1 MMTFVRNI
9 AGPLLI
15 VLSLSIS
22 VAFAQHEHS
31 EDPVQPNEKLFG
43 EVLETG
49 SFVFHLR
56 SYFMATLN
64 QGELTDYSYFISQNQ

>member
-9 AGPLLI
+9 AGLVLI

-22 VAFAQHEHS
+22 VAFAQHQHP
-31 EDPVQPNEKLFG
+31 EDFEEPNEKLFG

-49 SFVFHLR
+49 PFVFHLR
-56 SYFMATLN
+56 SYFIATLN
-64 QGELTDYSYFISQNQ
+64 QGELTDYSYFISQN